1 MDVHSLDG
9 AVQHY
14 FTSALAHSSYKTY
27 TAAAN
32 KYLTF
37 CRSFH
42 LSPLPTSEATLCY
55 FSACLGQ
62 QGLAHST
69 IQTYISGIRQLQIA
83 HGLPEPKL
91 DSMPR
96 LRQVL
101 RGVQLDHSKR
111 GKTTHSRLPITP
123 TILKRLKLVWI
134 KDSERI
140 PFNNIVLWA
149 ACLTTFFS
157 FCRSGEIT
165 TEQENHFDP
174 LLHLS
179 YSDLAVD
186 NPSDPAVISM
196 LIKKSKCDQTGKGAK
211 VYFGKTGDS
220 LCPIAAMEAYLSIRG
235 SNPDPLFLWESG
247 VPLSKPSFVKHVK
260 TALEQ
265 AGLPAKDYSGHSF
278 RIGAA
283 TTAAVAGLE
292 DSAIWTLGRWES
304 SAFKRYIRL
313 DPTYLAS
320 LSSTL
325 AQCQL

>member
-14 FTSALAHSSYKTY
+14 FTSALAHSSHKTY
-27 TAAAN
+27 NAASN

-69 IQTYISGIRQLQIA
+69 IRTYISGIRQLQIA

-96 LRQVL
+96 LCQVL

-123 TILKRLKLVWI
+123 AILKRLKLVWI

-140 PFNNIVLWA
+140 PFNNIMLWA

-174 LLHLS
+174 SRHLS

-186 NPSDPAVISM
+186 NPSDPAIISI

-220 LCPIAAMEAYLSIRG
+220 LCPIAAIEAYLSIRG
-235 SNPDPLFLWESG
+235 SNPGPLFLWESG

-260 TALEQ
+260 TALE
-265 AGLPAKDYSGHSF
+265 
-278 RIGAA
+278 
-283 TTAAVAGLE
+283 
-292 DSAIWTLGRWES
+292 
-304 SAFKRYIRL
+304 
-313 DPTYLAS
+313 
-320 LSSTL
+320 
-325 AQCQL
+325 